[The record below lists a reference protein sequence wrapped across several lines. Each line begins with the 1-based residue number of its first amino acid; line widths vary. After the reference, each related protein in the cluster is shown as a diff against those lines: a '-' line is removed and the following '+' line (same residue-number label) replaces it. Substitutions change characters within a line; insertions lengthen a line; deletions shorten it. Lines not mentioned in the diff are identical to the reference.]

1 MMLLVTNTAVG
12 CHHLPP
18 GPQLP
23 SHRRFVTYHRPL
35 ATTKTKARVC
45 DQTRVRELVS
55 WLVFTALSAQIG

>member
-55 WLVFTALSAQIG
+55 